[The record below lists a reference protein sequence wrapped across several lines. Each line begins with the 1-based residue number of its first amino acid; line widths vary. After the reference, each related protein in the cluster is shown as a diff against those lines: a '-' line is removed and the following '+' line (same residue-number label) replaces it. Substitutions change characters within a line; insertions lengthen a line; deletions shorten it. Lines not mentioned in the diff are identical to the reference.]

1 VSWHVEVL
9 VLSMGL
15 LSTSWLEAA
24 WSIGDA
30 MDGDGVEQL
39 LVEALAKRSV
49 ALALDGD
56 HRLEG
61 RQRLDGAFEAD
72 RSRLNAV
79 LGWPP
84 YAYALQGNRA
94 ASEGRATRLNSKA

>member
-1 VSWHVEVL
+1 M
-9 VLSMGL
+9 LSMGL
-15 LSTSWLEAA
+15 LSTPWLKAA
-24 WSIGDA
+24 WPIGDA

-39 LVEALAKRSV
+39 LVEALAKRGI

-72 RSRLNAV
+72 RSRLDSV
-79 LGWPP
+79 LSRGLSHDGANEIVGQDVRPDLLP
-84 YAYALQGNRA
+84 HELGGLA
-94 ASEGRATRLNSKA
+94 